1 MKEIKC
7 PNCGADLIFDEIYD
21 DLYENDYYTE
31 RRSYHCPQCDKD
43 YQIDLHYKYVDYSI
57 EEEK

>member
-1 MKEIKC
+1 MEEIKC
-7 PNCGADLIFDEIYD
+7 PNCGANLIIVEIYD

-31 RRSYHCPQCDKD
+31 RCYYHCPQCEKE
-43 YQIDLHYKYVDYSI
+43 YQVDLHYKYVDYSI